1 MKRKGKAKVISS
13 IVIGIVA
20 SIAVAAAYIRLAPV
34 SVARAPVPASLT
46 VGEYPVAG
54 GHYAVRKVTDAEA
67 ALAEITSALSVLPR
81 TRKVADAP
89 ATFVTRSALW
99 AFPEVTR
106 VWIQGDTVHIAGHLI
121 YGKSDLGVNKARIT
135 AVLARAG
142 L

>member
-1 MKRKGKAKVISS
+1 MKRKGQAKVISS
-13 IVIGIVA
+13 IVIGILA
-20 SIAVAAAYIRLAPV
+20 SIVVAAAYIRLAPV
-34 SVARAPVPASLT
+34 SVARAPVPASLA

-54 GHYAVRKVTDAEA
+54 GYYAVGKVTDAEA
-67 ALAEITSALSVLPR
+67 ALAEITSALSALPR
-81 TRKVADAP
+81 TRKVSDAP

-99 AFPEVTR
+99 AFPDVTR
-106 VWIQGDTVHIAGHLI
+106 VWIEGDTVHIAGHLI